1 MAKNKLDIYVF
12 AHWKPMVEPELIGIL
27 SALNAKGKKAFSF
40 EYDKKWIK
48 SKNQMLLDP
57 NIEFYGV
64 HNTQI
69 IKKTLVSF

>member
-12 AHWKPMVEPELIGIL
+12 AYWKPMAEPELIGIL
-27 SALNAKGKKAFSF
+27 SALNAKGKKVFSF

-57 NIEFYGV
+57 DILEC
-64 HNTQI
+64 
-69 IKKTLVSF
+69 LLL